1 MRFFKVLKKRKILFL
16 NIFLFLYIAVNLFTG
31 DRGLMSFFE
40 KREIKKDLAS
50 KKIILT
56 KEISE
61 IEHKNLLLSDKL
73 DFDFDLTITCIV
85 SLNTFAI
92 GSSIFCGNLL

>member
-1 MRFFKVLKKRKILFL
+1 MRFFEVLKKRKILFL

-73 DFDFDLTITCIV
+73 DFDFLDILIREKLKFGNKDEVLIK
-85 SLNTFAI
+85 LNE
-92 GSSIFCGNLL
+92 

>member
-1 MRFFKVLKKRKILFL
+1 MRFFEVLKKRKILFL
-16 NIFLFLYIAVNLFTG
+16 NIFLFLYILVNLFTG
-31 DRGLMSFFE
+31 DRGLMSYFE
-40 KREIKKDLAS
+40 KREIKKDLAN

-73 DFDFDLTITCIV
+73 DFDFLDILIREKLKFGNKDEVLIK
-85 SLNTFAI
+85 LNE
-92 GSSIFCGNLL
+92 

>member
-1 MRFFKVLKKRKILFL
+1 MRFFKILKKRKILFL

-73 DFDFDLTITCIV
+73 DFDFLEILIREKLKFGNKDEVLIK
-85 SLNTFAI
+85 LNE
-92 GSSIFCGNLL
+92 

>member
-61 IEHKNLLLSDKL
+61 LEHKNLLLSEKL
-73 DFDFDLTITCIV
+73 DFDFLDILIREKLKFGNKDEVLIK
-85 SLNTFAI
+85 LND
-92 GSSIFCGNLL
+92 

>member
-73 DFDFDLTITCIV
+73 DFDFLDILIREKLKFGNKDEVLIK
-85 SLNTFAI
+85 LND
-92 GSSIFCGNLL
+92 

>member
-1 MRFFKVLKKRKILFL
+1 MRFFEVLKKRKILFL

-73 DFDFDLTITCIV
+73 DFDFLDILIREKLKFGNKDEVLIK
-85 SLNTFAI
+85 LND
-92 GSSIFCGNLL
+92 

>member
-73 DFDFDLTITCIV
+73 DFDFLDILIREKLKFGNKDEVLIK
-85 SLNTFAI
+85 LNE
-92 GSSIFCGNLL
+92 

>member
-1 MRFFKVLKKRKILFL
+1 MRFFEVLKKRKILFL
-16 NIFLFLYIAVNLFTG
+16 NIFLFLYIMVNLFTG
-31 DRGLMSFFE
+31 DRGLMSYFE

-73 DFDFDLTITCIV
+73 DFDFLDILIREKLKFGNKDEVLIK
-85 SLNTFAI
+85 LND
-92 GSSIFCGNLL
+92 